1 MTSNSLIPMDESS
14 TVDMDELLRRDP
26 TLLKI
31 IAAREDTSELVL
43 AYLACSQNEGVRKA
57 VADNPHTPKDVLT
70 ALASDDKYAVYCAV
84 ASNPNTPDQVLKRLI
99 ERNGG
104 SALLALKNPSLSLE
118 NVLYHLLDSVD
129 DREKT
134 AIGLNKKFSKLF
146 ATALEMDKA
155 YFVDATDSN
164 ITASDFDSE
173 DDTVEARW
181 S

>member
-1 MTSNSLIPMDESS
+1 M
-14 TVDMDELLRRDP
+14 
-26 TLLKI
+26 
-31 IAAREDTSELVL
+31 
-43 AYLACSQNEGVRKA
+43 
-57 VADNPHTPKDVLT
+57 
-70 ALASDDKYAVYCAV
+70 
-84 ASNPNTPDQVLKRLI
+84 
-99 ERNGG
+99 
-104 SALLALKNPSLSLE
+104 KNPSLSLE

-134 AIGLNKKFSKLF
+134 AIALNKKFSKLF